1 MESTMSSTYTPD
13 EVAERTGRHKE
24 TIRRKLRSGQLD
36 GFKFGQE
43 WRVTSDALRSW
54 LGDDAYEAF
63 FASEP
68 AGTEDADLSPVE
80 ARDTLFRALRRLRDY
95 AEGWQG
101 DADEMFA
108 ALDILPEQIGN
119 DRERYRREQEL
130 ASETRTAASRLRQ
143 CVKELRQ
150 TADKIEQTVAEVE

>member
-1 MESTMSSTYTPD
+1 MSSTYTPD

-24 TIRRKLRSGQLD
+24 TIRRKLRAGELD

-43 WRVTSDALRSW
+43 WRVTADALRSW

-68 AGTEDADLSPVE
+68 ATGDDSDLSPVDV
-80 ARDTLFRALRRLRDY
+80 RDTLFRALRRLNDY

-108 ALDILPEQIGN
+108 ALDLLPEQIGN
-119 DRERYRREQEL
+119 ERERYRCEQEL
-130 ASETRTAASRLRQ
+130 AQKNRTAAFRLRQ
-143 CVKELRQ
+143 CAKELRQ
-150 TADKIEQTVAEVE
+150 TAEKIEQTVEEVE